1 MSTTLLDP
9 LVAETE
15 RHVLVCAL
23 RKHPSWTLG
32 ELVDYVVQGG
42 ERAQTLRA
50 VRLEELIGGE
60 QEVVV
65 VGRRAHSK
73 GLVLERLE
81 AARQATG
88 ELFDEFVREVLDEA
102 MSDPDVDQGWIDG
115 RFLRNQV
122 GGPRWK
128 LQASLTRLV
137 NAGQVERKGRTN
149 STRYRRR
156 RP

>member
-15 RHVLVCAL
+15 HHVLVCAL
-23 RKHPSWTLG
+23 REHPSWTLG

-50 VRLEELIGGE
+50 VRLEELIGREG
-60 QEVVV
+60 VVV
-65 VGRRAHSK
+65 VGRRAHNK
-73 GLVLERLE
+73 GLVQERLE
-81 AARQATG
+81 AAQQATG

-102 MSDPDVDQGWIDG
+102 MSDPDVDQGWIDA
-115 RFLRNQV
+115 RFLRDQV

-137 NAGQVERKGRTN
+137 NAGQVERKGRTT

-156 RP
+156 QP